1 MIKQLTQQKCRP
13 CEGIG
18 DVLSAQ
24 KIEEYRAQISSKWEV
39 VDRKKTNDGK
49 NKLLRR
55 EFVFKNFVRAMA
67 FLNGVADI
75 AEQEGHHP
83 DFRLHNYKKIT
94 LETTTHAILGLSR
107 NDFILAAK
115 IDYLLH
121 EKGAK

>member
-24 KIEEYRAQISSKWEV
+24 KIEEYRAQISPKWEV
-39 VDRKKTNDGK
+39 VGR

-55 EFVFKNFVRAMA
+55 EFIFKNFVRAMA